1 MCLGV
6 PGQVVQWIDRDPT
19 FARARVEFDG
29 VGRECHMACVL
40 EAEVGDYVIVHA
52 GIAIC
57 KLDADEADR
66 VLAELRRLN
75 LAEDWSDEQT
85 RDDQGVADS

>member
-6 PGQVVQWIDRDPT
+6 PGKVMEWIDRDPT
-19 FARARVEFDG
+19 FARAQVEFEG
-29 VGRECHMACVL
+29 IRRECHMACVL
-40 EAEVGDYVIVHA
+40 DAAEGDYVIVHA

-66 VLAELRRLN
+66 VLSELRRLD
-75 LAEDWSDEQT
+75 LAETWHDASKAEP
-85 RDDQGVADS
+85 GVAEP

>member
-19 FARARVEFDG
+19 FARARIEFDG
-29 VGRECHMACVL
+29 IGRECHMACVL

-57 KLDADEADR
+57 RLDADEADR
-66 VLAELRRLN
+66 VLTELRRLD
-75 LAEDWSDEQT
+75 LAENWSEENTQ
-85 RDDQGVADS
+85 ADHGMPES